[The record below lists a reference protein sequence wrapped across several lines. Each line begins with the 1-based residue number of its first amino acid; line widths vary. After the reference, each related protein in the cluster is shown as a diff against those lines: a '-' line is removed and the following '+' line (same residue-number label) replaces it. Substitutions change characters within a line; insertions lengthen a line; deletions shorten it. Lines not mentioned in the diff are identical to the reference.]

1 MPATTKAQTAKA
13 NAAAET
19 FTDAEGDSGQLA
31 QVLAAL
37 AGLTNK
43 FAGVETTVSDLAA
56 RQVALE
62 SAHITGTEAAATVL
76 AELELEPEAESA
88 PEVGGGVGA
97 VSAEVKLAQL
107 EQQLAVLT
115 AQTAAGASV
124 HTGREVDPIPFALS
138 PFLRPEHHRLQQAA
152 GARLPVDLWTAEQY
166 ETACPGYSLLNPGAR
181 AELEYALVSVAHL
194 GDVLDHIED
203 SGAGAVEFDIRRW
216 QKFSPLNPGWILF
229 KK

>member
-62 SAHITGTEAAATVL
+62 SAHITGTEAAAAVL
-76 AELELEPEAESA
+76 AEPELEPEAEPESA
-88 PEVGGGVGA
+88 PEAGGGVGA

-107 EQQLAVLT
+107 EQQFAVLT

-124 HTGREVDPIPFALS
+124 HTSTTENNV
-138 PFLRPEHHRLQQAA
+138 
-152 GARLPVDLWTAEQY
+152 
-166 ETACPGYSLLNPGAR
+166 
-181 AELEYALVSVAHL
+181 
-194 GDVLDHIED
+194 
-203 SGAGAVEFDIRRW
+203 
-216 QKFSPLNPGWILF
+216 
-229 KK
+229 